1 MTLSL
6 RQARRLKD
14 KTQKDMAKT
23 LKVHVMTYRRIEE
36 NPELA
41 TIEQAKKISEYLGV
55 NYNEIF
61 LLHNPNFI
69 RILILQQQGA
79 EVGKC

>member
-41 TIEQAKKISEYLGV
+41 TIEQAKKYLNISAS
-55 NYNEIF
+55 ITMKFF

-69 RILILQQQGA
+69 RILIYRHG
-79 EVGKC
+79 GGR